1 MLALYVSS
9 NHEYVEFLHFN
20 GVGVVSGRRDGC
32 PWARQNICRTDGYF
46 LYNRMLGRSPAISVL
61 TEAGSPNCVFF
72 EPRPNQTVNQ
82 ALPMFILVAGLD
94 NHNYWNGNLLAN
106 FWNVSEQIVGK
117 EEILA
122 WLIFELNLQFALL
135 AKRAKLSQASR
146 IKKGGEKH

>member
-1 MLALYVSS
+1 
-9 NHEYVEFLHFN
+9 
-20 GVGVVSGRRDGC
+20 
-32 PWARQNICRTDGYF
+32 
-46 LYNRMLGRSPAISVL
+46 
-61 TEAGSPNCVFF
+61 
-72 EPRPNQTVNQ
+72 
-82 ALPMFILVAGLD
+82 MFILVAGLD
-94 NHNYWNGNLLAN
+94 NHNYWNGNLLTN